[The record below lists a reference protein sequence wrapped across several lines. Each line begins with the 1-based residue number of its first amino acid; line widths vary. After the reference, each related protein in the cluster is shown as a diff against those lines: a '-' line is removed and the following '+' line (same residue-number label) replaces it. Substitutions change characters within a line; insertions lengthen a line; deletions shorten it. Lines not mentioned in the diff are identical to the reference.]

1 VSDAKVVLSDPR
13 AVDTATSVISPV
25 YNLPTTVDCDILVQ
39 DFCLTS
45 MTETA
50 EAGRWA
56 FTFNLDVT
64 SNDACGQLTANMD
77 IMADGEFL
85 TGVTLPQDEIVDA
98 LECDCLK
105 TVTVVADF
113 DGAEGAFFG
122 QLDVRNDEHDVVK
135 ILDSCEYDF
144 EA

>member
-1 VSDAKVVLSDPR
+1 MSLKLAQHGDKACKASEGLVTLTTAGVNTFAHKLNEADMASALGSSFDFTVKIEADSVSDAKVVFSDPR
-13 AVDTATSVISPV
+13 AVNDATTVISPA
-25 YNLPTTVDCDILVQ
+25 YTLPTTLDCDIVVQ

-77 IMADGEFL
+77 IM
-85 TGVTLPQDEIVDA
+85 
-98 LECDCLK
+98 
-105 TVTVVADF
+105 
-113 DGAEGAFFG
+113 
-122 QLDVRNDEHDVVK
+122 
-135 ILDSCEYDF
+135 
-144 EA
+144 